1 MTTINPNTVTIA
13 EIIAAL
19 NDVDIPADQKFA
31 FIQKAADPEQIGKVA
46 VALNYYFADKQ
57 DEYLEDGVDAA
68 LVAAERAKKEAE
80 EKARKEQEAKDRM
93 TRIMNAAAA
102 NLRFR
107 GVEMFKDAELN
118 PDYQTAL
125 NAEIAK
131 LKKGDRLYIT
141 DAGEYFVP
149 DSSRSNLSP
158 EQLKAMDKAEIEAVK
173 SNEAIDIEDTR
184 PMCNGPHE
192 VTISYYAE
200 KPGRNGKD
208 NYAVINVVEINT
220 GKHVWLPAWTLAHP
234 RCVDPRDAWKCRL
247 NQLRTIAIN
256 NAGLGEHMKE
266 EDMVNLLRKTPF
278 TIFTYQKAD
287 GTIAVYLDKEQYRK
301 FIERQAQ
308 AEIRHAEAEK
318 RDNELRAMGLNPDE
332 VEADVSAE
340 AISYKLSKEDEPF

>member
-1 MTTINPNTVTIA
+1 MTTINPNTVTLA
-13 EIIAAL
+13 DIIAAL

-46 VALNYYFADKQ
+46 VALNYYFADKV
-57 DEYLEDGVDAA
+57 DEYVDDADAA
-68 LVAAERAKKEAE
+68 MVAAERAQKEAE
-80 EKARKEQEAKDRM
+80 EKARKEQEAKARM

-107 GVEMFKDAELN
+107 GIEMFKDAELN

-125 NAEIAK
+125 NEEIGK
-131 LKKGDRLYIT
+131 LKKGDHMYVT
-141 DAGEYFVP
+141 SDGEYFVP

-158 EQLKAMDKAEIEAVK
+158 KQLEAMDKAEIEAEK
-173 SNEAIDIEDTR
+173 SNEQISLEDTR
-184 PMCNGPHE
+184 PMTNGPHE

-200 KPGRNGKD
+200 KPGRNGRS
-208 NYAVINVVEINT
+208 NYAVINVVEMGT

-340 AISYKLSKEDEPF
+340 VISYKLSKEDEPF

>member
-13 EIIAAL
+13 EIVAAL

-31 FIQKAADPEQIGKVA
+31 FIQKAADPEQISKVA

-57 DEYLEDGVDAA
+57 DEYLEDSVDAA
-68 LVAAERAKKEAE
+68 MIAAERAQKEAE
-80 EKARKEQEAKDRM
+80 AKALREKEAKDKL
-93 TRIMNAAAA
+93 TRAQNAAVQ
-102 NLRFR
+102 NLMLR
-107 GVEMFKDAELN
+107 GVQMFVDGELN
-118 PDYQTAL
+118 PEYQAL
-125 NAEIAK
+125 LNKEVGK
-131 LKKGDRLYIT
+131 LMKGERMYVTSD
-141 DAGEYFVP
+141 GEYFVP
-149 DSSRSNLSP
+149 DSERSNLSQK
-158 EQLKAMDKAEIEAVK
+158 QLEAMDKAQIEAVK
-173 SNEAIDIEDTR
+173 SNEAIDLDDTR
-184 PMCNGPHE
+184 PMTNGPHE

-200 KPGRNGKD
+200 KPGRNGRE

-247 NQLRTIAIN
+247 SQLRTIALN

-287 GTIAVYLDKEQYRK
+287 GTVAVYLDRNMYER
-301 FIERQAQ
+301 FLERQSK

-332 VEADVSAE
+332 VEADESIE
-340 AISYKLSKEDEPF
+340 QKSYKF